1 MFWGRVVNMTD
12 LAEHQVSKV
21 SAALLKLEKL
31 QQTLLELAAQDQ
43 RAAQSLR
50 SFVTIKH
57 VLEDNEQ
64 KFRALAD
71 SGILGILF
79 ADQEGRILE
88 MNQYLL
94 ELLGLSQEDVA
105 RGLTWQDLTPAQW
118 RVLDAE
124 GATLMKA
131 QGFAPPYQKEFFRK
145 DGVTVPVLIG
155 AAIVGTDKRMGVGYV
170 LDMSERVKAEAALRE
185 SEENFR
191 AMFELSSIGKAQ
203 ADGETRR
210 FLRVNQAMCD
220 ITGYSEAELL
230 TMTVDDLNHPDDRE
244 LDFQRYQNLK
254 TGKASGYASE
264 KRYLRKDGS
273 VIWVNAVGNVIR
285 DAEGKPLRTVAVIQ
299 DITARKQ
306 AEETIRYQAS
316 LLDAVDQSV
325 VATDMQG
332 HVVFWNR
339 FAEELFGWRSEEVL
353 GKLVQ
358 EVTPA
363 TFSKG
368 QAEALMEKL
377 ARGETWRGEFFVQR
391 KDGSVFPA
399 FVTDSPIY
407 NSNNEQ
413 IGIVGVAF
421 DMSERKRLEQSLRDA
436 DKRKDEFLATLA
448 HELRNPLAPI
458 RSSLDLMKRS
468 NDEQLQQEAREII
481 ERQVEHVVRL
491 VDDLL
496 DVSRITRGKI
506 RMQKETIFLSDVI
519 ALACESGKLWLEEK
533 RHRLVLDL
541 PEEAVRLVAD
551 KTRLMQVFLNL
562 LSNAAK
568 YTEAGGEIWVAAAV
582 LGDEVVI
589 RVKDNGKGI
598 PPEMLPRLFELFARL
613 ERDAQQEGLG
623 IGLHLVKQIVEMHGG
638 SVEARSGGLGRGSEF
653 IVRLPLAK
661 ESVQTL
667 PARQTPHAASPAGEP
682 HSTRRVLVIDDYEP
696 NLKTM
701 SRLLRVLGHD
711 VATARS
717 GPEGLQVL
725 NAFRP
730 EAILLDINMPGMDGF
745 EVAKRVRQ
753 QMMFDVKL
761 IALTGY
767 GQAEDI
773 QRTKEAGFDEHL
785 VKPVDA
791 DRLEQ
796 LLGSWH

>member
-1 MFWGRVVNMTD
+1 MTD